1 MMLEPL
7 PRRTVLRGL
16 GTALALPWLEA
27 MAPAAR
33 AAAAPMPRRLA
44 FFYVPNGVHMPSWT
58 PATPGPLGDLPPI
71 LCPLAGV
78 LPELLVLS
86 GLTQDG
92 ARAHGDGPGDHA
104 RSMASF
110 LTGIHPRKTAGL
122 GLKAGVS
129 VDQVAAAHLGRGTR
143 LPSIELG
150 IDRGTPAGQC
160 DSGYSCAYSSNLS
173 WRSETTPMAKEVDP
187 RLAFDRLFADSTHPG
202 ESTEARARR
211 ERYRSSVL
219 DFVADDARRL
229 QSRLGQAD
237 RRKVDEYLASVRE
250 VEARATRPDAATR
263 VDLAGVRRPTGIPR
277 ENRDHIRV
285 MFDVL
290 ALAFQADATRVAT
303 FAFANEGSTR
313 SYRFLGVPEG
323 HHDLS
328 HHGRDP
334 AKQAKVER
342 INTYHVEQFAHFL
355 GRLKAMREGDGTV
368 LDHATIV
375 YGSGIS
381 DGDRHNHDD
390 LPILVAGRGG
400 GTLATGRHLAFPPN
414 TPLNNLYMTLLG
426 QAGVPAGRLGDANGF
441 LPGLDR
447 A

>member
-1 MMLEPL
+1 MMPIS
-7 PRRTVLRGL
+7 RRMVLRGL
-16 GTALALPWLEA
+16 GTAVALPWLEA
-27 MAPAAR
+27 MTPLAR
-33 AAAAPMPRRLA
+33 AAEPASPRRLA
-44 FFYVPNGVHMPSWT
+44 FFYVPNGVHMPDWT
-58 PATPGPLGDLPPI
+58 PRSVGPLADLPAI
-71 LCPLAGV
+71 LRPLDGV
-78 LPELLVLS
+78 KSELLVLS

-129 VDQVAAAHLGRGTR
+129 VDQIAAAHLGRSTR

-150 IDRGTPAGQC
+150 IDQSGQAGTC

-173 WRSETTPMAKEVDP
+173 WRSDTTPMAKEVDP
-187 RLAFDRLFADSTHPG
+187 RLAFDRLFADQFRPR
-202 ESTEARARR
+202 ESAQARAKR
-211 ERYRSSVL
+211 ERYRHSVL
-219 DFVADDARRL
+219 DFVAEDARQL
-229 QSRLGQAD
+229 QTRLGATD
-237 RRKVDEYLASVRE
+237 RAKVDEYLTSIRDLE
-250 VEARATRPDAATR
+250 TQLARGDKGSH
-263 VDLAGVRRPTGIPR
+263 VDLRGVRRPTGIPR
-277 ENRDHIRV
+277 ENRDHIRL

-303 FAFANEGSTR
+303 FAFANEGSTK

-328 HHGRDP
+328 HHGHDP

-342 INTYHVEQFAHFL
+342 INTYHVEQFAYFL
-355 GRLKAMREGDGTV
+355 GRLRSMREGPGSV
-368 LDHATIV
+368 LDQSMIV

-390 LPILVAGRGG
+390 LPIIVAGRGG
-400 GTLATGRHLAFPPN
+400 GPLTTGRHLAFAPN
-414 TPLNNLYMTLLG
+414 TPLNNLYQTMLAV
-426 QAGVPAGRLGDANGF
+426 AGIPLPGARIGDSTGL
-441 LPGLDR
+441 LPGLMTG
-447 A
+447 

>member
-1 MMLEPL
+1 MRTLS
-7 PRRTVLRGL
+7 RRAALRGF

-27 MAPAAR
+27 MTPPTR
-33 AAAAPMPRRLA
+33 AAAAGVVMPQRMA

-58 PATPGPLGDLPPI
+58 PAAVGPLGPLPPI
-71 LCPLAGV
+71 LRPLDGV
-78 LPELLVLS
+78 KSELLVLS

-129 VDQVAAAHLGRGTR
+129 VDQVAAAHLGRGSK
-143 LPSIELG
+143 LPSVELG
-150 IDRGTPAGQC
+150 IDRGAQAGNC
-160 DSGYSCAYSSNLS
+160 DSGYSCAYSSNIS

-187 RLAFDRLFADSTHPG
+187 RLAFERLFADQLRPG
-202 ESTEARARR
+202 ESAEARGKR
-211 ERYRSSVL
+211 ERYRRSVL
-219 DFVADDARRL
+219 DFVAEDARRL
-229 QSRLGQAD
+229 QGRLGHDD

-250 VEARATRPDAATR
+250 LETRMAGAATAGR
-263 VDLAGVRRPTGIPR
+263 VDLAGVRKPTGIPR
-277 ENRDHIRV
+277 DNREHIRL

-290 ALAFQADATRVAT
+290 ALAFRADVTRVAT
-303 FAFANEGSTR
+303 FAFANEGSTK

-334 AKQAKVER
+334 EKQAKVER
-342 INTYHVEQFAHFL
+342 INTYHVEQFAYFL
-355 GRLKAMREGDGTV
+355 AKLKAMPEAGGTV
-368 LDHATIV
+368 LDRSMIV

-400 GTLATGRHLAFPPN
+400 GGLATGRHLAFPPN
-414 TPLNNLYMTLLG
+414 TPLNNLYATMLARVG
-426 QAGVPAGRLGDANGF
+426 IAPGRLGDSTGL
-441 LPGLDR
+441 LPGLD